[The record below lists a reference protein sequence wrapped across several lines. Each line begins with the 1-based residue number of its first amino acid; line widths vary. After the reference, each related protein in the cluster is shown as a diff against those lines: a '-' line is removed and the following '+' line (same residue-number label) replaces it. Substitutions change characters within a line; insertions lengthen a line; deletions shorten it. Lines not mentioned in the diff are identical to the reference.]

1 MSKEITI
8 SVNTG
13 KSVDTTKDLRKEI
26 RELKNEFYSLEEG
39 TERYNEVFQE
49 LSNKTLEL
57 KDRNEALRFSAQDL
71 GQQIGNVI
79 KVTRGL
85 TSGFEVVQGT
95 MALFGGQSEQLEK
108 IMVKLQAAISIVQGL
123 EGLEGLTK
131 SIPALMA
138 SFGNVSSAVTG
149 LIGKLGALKAAMV
162 ATGVGAIAVALG
174 AVIANWDKI
183 SNMWTQEQTL
193 DNLKEDLT
201 ELNGELEKN
210 AKLLKIDEHEAHQ
223 RYRQAIIDSRG
234 DVEKMAEAER
244 KLKEELQGVSRE
256 LLVANRAA
264 AIRKESEAYQE
275 YIDSVTGLKAAFISS
290 ARKKELADA
299 FTQIKNARLDAERAL
314 EEYDLEAASNKVKA
328 ESEAN
333 QKILEDK
340 KNAYDT
346 YLSDLDAKLKSYGLK
361 GIGDDAFI
369 PNQERLNEGLE
380 TLKAALNAKLIT
392 EEQYLMAEQ
401 QLREKYNNGSNTY
414 NNVLPEGSSQAFN
427 QALNEQFNKQLQESL
442 REQGKMTEDAIKN
455 VMNNV
460 YATQQ
465 KYTAESQDEW
475 VQWVA
480 VGGSAMQALNNL
492 ADEHTEAYK
501 ASAILKAVIDGILA
515 VQNVIATTP
524 TLTGKLAAGAIIGS
538 TTAANVLAIIR
549 ATKDNAAS
557 EISNTPRVSATMLP
571 ADVLGTTLAS
581 NNEIEM
587 QAETAKNTRVYVLE
601 SDIANATNSVKTKV
615 DESRF

>member
-95 MALFGGQSEQLEK
+95 MALFGGESERLEQ

-183 SNMWTQEQTL
+183 SNMWTQEKAL

-201 ELNGELEKN
+201 ELNGELEEN

-223 RYRQAIIDSRG
+223 RYRQAIIDSKG

-290 ARKKELADA
+290 ERKKELADA
-299 FTQIKNARLDAERAL
+299 FTQIKNARLEAERAL
-314 EEYDLEAASNKVKA
+314 EEYDLEAAANKVKV

-333 QKILEDK
+333 QKILDDK
-340 KNAYDT
+340 KAAYEQ
-346 YLSDLDAKLKSYGLK
+346 YLSDLDAKVKSYGLK

-369 PNQERLNEGLE
+369 PNKERLDEGLE
-380 TLKAALNAKLIT
+380 TLRNALNAKLIT
-392 EEQYLMAEQ
+392 EEEYLMAEQ
-401 QLREKYNNGSNTY
+401 QLKLKYNDGSDTFAPVLSEEQKEAANKGMAEHWKNIQNT
-414 NNVLPEGSSQAFN
+414 
-427 QALNEQFNKQLQESL
+427 
-442 REQGKMTEDAIKN
+442 
-455 VMNNV
+455 
-460 YATQQ
+460 
-465 KYTAESQDEW
+465 
-475 VQWVA
+475 
-480 VGGSAMQALNNL
+480 NL
-492 ADEHTEAYK
+492 K
-501 ASAILKAVIDGILA
+501 G
-515 VQNVIATTP
+515 Q
-524 TLTGKLAAGAIIGS
+524 
-538 TTAANVLAIIR
+538 ANVLKSIDTGNKQQ
-549 ATKDNAAS
+549 TKSTEQMWQNSVDITAAS
-557 EISNTPRVSATMLP
+557 LGAMNQLAQAANIESKPLQIAMALMNTYQAASGVMAQTFGGVGARIAAMIAVIGAGLANVVSIMNVNPAGENGAGAGAAAMPNVPTANMLP
-571 ADVLGTTLAS
+571 TDVLGTTLTS
-581 NNEIEM
+581 NNEVDL
-587 QAETAKNTRVYVLE
+587 QAENAKNTRVYVLE
-601 SDIANATNSVKTKV
+601 SDIQNSMNNVKTTV
-615 DESRF
+615 SEATF